1 MDRDIIIHGTF
12 RIKKKLCVCVLYFID
27 KEINESSL
35 TFKMTVNF

>member
-12 RIKKKLCVCVLYFID
+12 RIKKKIMCVLYFID

-35 TFKMTVNF
+35 TFKMTGNF